1 MSIASSSS
9 YNFKYKKTKTSY
21 QSTFSIF
28 AFRSMLSKYN
38 STFSS
43 YNTNIINN
51 IIYNEKSHI
60 VALFKDYL
68 ILDDTSEFLKRYYTH
83 RESDV
88 RLPKFYEY
96 YETYSKI
103 YPNYTSL
110 EEGKYIYRN
119 IQKKQRM
126 IDLQEKME
134 MEEKKN
140 KKNKRKG
147 DISDEVFSTDVY
159 DSIIND
165 RDTEEIEK
173 IFNIK
178 IQEMETEDSK
188 VKDFIIKITNEID
201 KFDIHPPKEEREGG
215 VTNRNVKKPNYSKFL
230 SKQQSDIYTNNDND
244 QFNPKTERT
253 LIECIELNILK
264 LNKKKHTSSIAGN
277 NNSVT
282 SKLSDLKLLYQ
293 KNINVNINSNI
304 PLTYRDGSI
313 ASETSKS
320 PLTDRTHSANHRSK
334 NANKSNINNTSGVKS
349 NVKNIIYIINQNPK
363 FTTNV
368 NVYNNTARTNRKA
381 VSSAI
386 SRSNPKS
393 SIVSKEKKE
402 KIPFTFHTTNKGF
415 IAKKKIDNKEKIKKR
430 NVSATF
436 VSANSAI
443 KTAREI
449 GYKELNLLKAS
460 TKSKKDDIA
469 ITSRNYNYNY
479 KYNNY
484 LKSKNDNK
492 MSRNV
497 RNSSNE
503 KNSSS
508 KNYVSRNDSL
518 TKLGFID
525 AINVKKKIKGIQIK
539 NFSKVFNVN
548 SSQAKTDRFH
558 KGK

>member
-1 MSIASSSS
+1 MSFAFSSS
-9 YNFKYKKTKTSY
+9 YNFRYQKTKTSHL
-21 QSTFSIF
+21 STISIF
-28 AFRSMLSKYN
+28 AFRSMLSKYT
-38 STFSS
+38 SIFSS

-83 RESDV
+83 SESDV

-134 MEEKKN
+134 MEEKNN
-140 KKNKRKG
+140 KRKKRKG

-165 RDTEEIEK
+165 RDSEEIE
-173 IFNIK
+173 ILFNINIK
-178 IQEMETEDSK
+178 EMEKEDLK
-188 VKDFIIKITNEID
+188 VKEFIIKITNEID
-201 KFDIHPPKEEREGG
+201 KYDIHPVKEEKEGG
-215 VTNRNVKKPNYSKFL
+215 ITNRNVKKPNYSKFL

-244 QFNPKTERT
+244 KFNPKTERT
-253 LIECIELNILK
+253 LIERIELNLLK
-264 LNKKKHTSSIAGN
+264 LNKKKHTSSINGN
-277 NNSVT
+277 SSVT

-304 PLTYRDGSI
+304 PLTYRPGAI

-320 PLTDRTHSANHRSK
+320 PLTDRTHSASHRNK
-334 NANKSNINNTSGVKS
+334 NVNKSSSNINNTSGIKS
-349 NVKNIIYIINQNPK
+349 NVNNIIYIINQNPK
-363 FTTNV
+363 FTTHV
-368 NVYNNTARTNRKA
+368 NVYNNTARINKKT
-381 VSSAI
+381 VSSAK
-386 SRSNPKS
+386 SRSKPKS
-393 SIVSKEKKE
+393 STVSKEEKE
-402 KIPFTFHTTNKGF
+402 IPFTFHATNKGF
-415 IAKKKIDNKEKIKKR
+415 IAKKKIDNKDKIKKR

-436 VSANSAI
+436 VSANSAV

-525 AINVKKKIKGIQIK
+525 AVNVKKKIKGIQIK

-548 SSQAKTDRFH
+548 SSQAKTDRFK

>member
-1 MSIASSSS
+1 MSIVSHSSSS
-9 YNFKYKKTKTSY
+9 RYNFKYQKIKKSYTSTIA
-21 QSTFSIF
+21 TFS
-28 AFRSMLSKYN
+28 FRSMLSKYQ

-43 YNTNIINN
+43 YNMNIINN

-60 VALFKDYL
+60 VALFKDFL
-68 ILDDTSEFLKRYYTH
+68 ILDDTSEFLKRYYTN
-83 RESDV
+83 RESDI

-103 YPNYTSL
+103 YPNYTTL

-134 MEEKKN
+134 MEEKNN
-140 KKNKRKG
+140 KKNNKRKG
-147 DISDEVFSTDVY
+147 DISDEVFSTEVY

-165 RDTEEIEK
+165 RDSEEIE
-173 IFNIK
+173 ILFNINLK
-178 IQEMETEDSK
+178 EMEKEDLK
-188 VKDFIIKITNEID
+188 MKEFIIKITNEID
-201 KFDIHPPKEEREGG
+201 KYDIQPEKEEKGN
-215 VTNRNVKKPNYSKFL
+215 VTNRNVKKPNYANFL
-230 SKQQSDIYTNNDND
+230 SKQQSDIYNNNDND
-244 QFNPKTERT
+244 KFNPKTERT
-253 LIECIELNILK
+253 LIERIELNLLK
-264 LNKKKHTSSIAGN
+264 LNKKKHTSSIVG

-304 PLTYRDGSI
+304 PLTYRGGSI
-313 ASETSKS
+313 ASESAKSSKS
-320 PLTDRTHSANHRSK
+320 PLTDRTHSANHK
-334 NANKSNINNTSGVKS
+334 HINKSSSNINNT
-349 NVKNIIYIINQNPK
+349 NVNNIIYIINQNPK
-363 FTTNV
+363 FTTHV
-368 NVYNNTARTNRKA
+368 NVYNNTARTNRKT
-381 VSSAI
+381 VSSAK

-393 SIVSKEKKE
+393 SSISKEKKKE
-402 KIPFTFHTTNKGF
+402 KIPFTFNTSNKGF
-415 IAKKKIDNKEKIKKR
+415 ISNKEKIKKR

-436 VSANSAI
+436 VSANSAL

-460 TKSKKDDIA
+460 NKNKKDDIA

-492 MSRNV
+492 ISRNV

-508 KNYVSRNDSL
+508 KNYVSRNYSL

-525 AINVKKKIKGIQIK
+525 AVNVKKKIKGIQIK

-548 SSQAKTDRFH
+548 LSQVKTERLK

>member
-9 YNFKYKKTKTSY
+9 YNFKYQKTKTSY

-173 IFNIK
+173 IFI
-178 IQEMETEDSK
+178 
-188 VKDFIIKITNEID
+188 
-201 KFDIHPPKEEREGG
+201 
-215 VTNRNVKKPNYSKFL
+215 NRY
-230 SKQQSDIYTNNDND
+230 Y
-244 QFNPKTERT
+244 
-253 LIECIELNILK
+253 
-264 LNKKKHTSSIAGN
+264 
-277 NNSVT
+277 
-282 SKLSDLKLLYQ
+282 Y
-293 KNINVNINSNI
+293 
-304 PLTYRDGSI
+304 
-313 ASETSKS
+313 
-320 PLTDRTHSANHRSK
+320 
-334 NANKSNINNTSGVKS
+334 
-349 NVKNIIYIINQNPK
+349 
-363 FTTNV
+363 
-368 NVYNNTARTNRKA
+368 
-381 VSSAI
+381 
-386 SRSNPKS
+386 
-393 SIVSKEKKE
+393 
-402 KIPFTFHTTNKGF
+402 
-415 IAKKKIDNKEKIKKR
+415 
-430 NVSATF
+430 
-436 VSANSAI
+436 
-443 KTAREI
+443 
-449 GYKELNLLKAS
+449 
-460 TKSKKDDIA
+460 
-469 ITSRNYNYNY
+469 
-479 KYNNY
+479 
-484 LKSKNDNK
+484 
-492 MSRNV
+492 
-497 RNSSNE
+497 
-503 KNSSS
+503 
-508 KNYVSRNDSL
+508 
-518 TKLGFID
+518 
-525 AINVKKKIKGIQIK
+525 
-539 NFSKVFNVN
+539 
-548 SSQAKTDRFH
+548 
-558 KGK
+558 

>member
-9 YNFKYKKTKTSY
+9 YNFKYQKTKTSY

-165 RDTEEIEK
+165 RDTEEIEQ

-253 LIECIELNILK
+253 LIERIELNILK

-349 NVKNIIYIINQNPK
+349 NVNNIIYIINQNPK

-393 SIVSKEKKE
+393 STVLKEKKE